1 MSIATLGD
9 ALSATSVHPP
19 QEQETSADPS
29 ASSRGRAKS
38 IVLTIAGIAGVL
50 SVIWLLAGGLFGL
63 SVIVFKTG
71 SMAPTMPTGSMAITR
86 SIPASAI
93 RVGDVITVPVP
104 GKVLPVTHR
113 VVSIANVPAVPD
125 DRSVVLKGDDNL
137 TADQTP
143 YTVGRVKRV
152 VFSTPYVGT
161 ALALFQTPPFIGLM
175 FLVVAA
181 LVLWAFWPAGES
193 ASSTV
198 RANTVISH
206 SSQRN
211 KHERIR

>member
-9 ALSATSVHPP
+9 ARPVTDAHPP
-19 QEQETSADPS
+19 QDQVTEAEPRTSRS
-29 ASSRGRAKS
+29 RAKS
-38 IVLTIAGIAGVL
+38 IVLTIAGIAGAL
-50 SVIWLLAGGLFGL
+50 SILWLIASVVFGL
-63 SVIVFKTG
+63 SVIVFRTG

-93 RVGDVITVPVP
+93 RVGDVVTVPVP

-113 VVSIANVPAVPD
+113 VVSIARVSAVPN

-137 TADQTP
+137 SPDQTP
-143 YTVGRVKRV
+143 YTVGRVKLV
-152 VFSTPYVGT
+152 IFSMPGVGT

-181 LVLWAFWPAGES
+181 LVLWAFWPATES

-198 RANTVISH
+198 RANPSNRH